1 MAWLSVDK
9 FTESRSVKKWV
20 ENEFYQGHRVFDR
33 RAAFITSML
42 AGDDPTGMLKTVPYG
57 TVAVNMADKK
67 VWIHDATTIVD
78 VTHGEPPVR
87 SSPPTIVSLS
97 PSTEFPLPPVTDA

>member
-20 ENEFYQGHRVFDR
+20 EHEFYAGHRVFDR

-67 VWIHDATTIVD
+67 VWIHDATTDEWYQIA
-78 VTHGEPPVR
+78 GAQAAPRKEKKYKK
-87 SSPPTIVSLS
+87 
-97 PSTEFPLPPVTDA
+97 